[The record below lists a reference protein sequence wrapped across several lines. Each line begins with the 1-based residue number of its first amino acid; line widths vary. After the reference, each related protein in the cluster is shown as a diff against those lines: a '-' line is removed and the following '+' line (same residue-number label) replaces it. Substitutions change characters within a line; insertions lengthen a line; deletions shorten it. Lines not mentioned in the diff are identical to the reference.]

1 MIQTELTLA
10 CNCESCSRRTYHTR
24 SVSRSCANVT
34 QPGDHITQGE
44 EVPRPQVPTPE
55 SEIQDPILNSHEDGY
70 HLVSNLFDSV
80 TSFWSLIIRDEA
92 LPLSQCQDEERQE
105 RPPSPPDTVTNDT
118 TSREGCFGSLENDPE
133 CGEVNELPLD
143 AALSDEEEP
152 EARDC
157 TPGPG
162 DSTNQTTFNLETLL
176 LGEELKRLRV
186 WKATFSNDE
195 LNRLPFIEHEV
206 AQGILK
212 CLTSVANTLIKGY
225 SEWQAS
231 SESQDLEPEKDF
243 LEGLVKQVEER
254 MSEANV
260 DDESMTDIVEFST
273 QGSACTA
280 EVETPLKA
288 LKFDI
293 DRLQMLS
300 HTLRL
305 GLSNGII
312 FTGHG

>member
-1 MIQTELTLA
+1 MAQRELTNA

-24 SVSRSCANVT
+24 SVSRSCANAT
-34 QPGDHITQGE
+34 QPGADVIE
-44 EVPRPQVPTPE
+44 APRPQVPTPE
-55 SEIQDPILNSHEDGY
+55 SEIQDPILNIHEDDY
-70 HLVSNLFDSV
+70 HLISNLFDSI
-80 TSFWSLIIRDEA
+80 TLFWSLIIRDEA
-92 LPLSQCQDEERQE
+92 LPLSQDQDEERQE

-118 TSREGCFGSLENDPE
+118 TSRGECSGSPE
-133 CGEVNELPLD
+133 DGPRCGEVNEPPLD
-143 AALSDEEEP
+143 AAVSEEEEL

-157 TPGPG
+157 TPGPNDG
-162 DSTNQTTFNLETLL
+162 TYQTTFNLETLL

-206 AQGILK
+206 AQGVLR
-212 CLTSVANTLIKGY
+212 CLTGVANTLIKGY

-231 SESQDLEPEKDF
+231 SESEDLGAEKDT
-243 LEGLVKQVEER
+243 LHHLVKQVEAT
-254 MSEANV
+254 MSEANL
-260 DDESMTDIVEFST
+260 DDEAMTDIVEFST
-273 QGSACTA
+273 HGSACTA